1 MKYKLPNLVVAIML
15 FIAQFS
21 HATDRNGAEYYQAR
35 FSEFENKEIRVKISS
50 ISFIKKDDKN
60 DNLSWFNI
68 YTVDGLIYGV
78 VSNENLRSFERK
90 YKNEDYSNRPRV
102 LTGILKKN
110 DRGTVYIEVK

>member
-1 MKYKLPNLVVAIML
+1 MAIML
-15 FIAQFS
+15 SFTQFS
-21 HATDRNGAEYYQAR
+21 HASDKSGSEYYEAR
-35 FSEFENKEIRVKISS
+35 FSEFENKEVRVKINSVY
-50 ISFIKKDDKN
+50 FIKN
-60 DNLSWFNI
+60 DESNEKLSWFRL
-68 YTVDGLIYGV
+68 YTVDGLINGV